1 MKKNIN
7 RYLHLTLDEF
17 IDIMNNEEMCPEEFK
32 LENGDCFK
40 CGTDINEC
48 TKCWKNAVKDI
59 PFKNELMTFEKEN
72 LMVLTHL
79 AQIEKQF
86 KEMDSQRKELK
97 STILKSMEE
106 YDVQSFDNDIFSI
119 SCRKPST
126 VRTFD
131 TNAFKKDYPD
141 LYEKYLKES
150 TRPSSVIFKL
160 R

>member
-1 MKKNIN
+1 MRENID
-7 RYLHLTLDEF
+7 RYLHLTTEEF
-17 IDIMNNEEMCPEEFK
+17 VNMMNNKEMCPEEFK
-32 LENGDCFK
+32 LKNGDCFK
-40 CGTDINEC
+40 CGADIDEC

-106 YDVQSFDNDIFSI
+106 YSVQSFENDIFSI

-131 TNAFKKDYPD
+131 TNAFKKDYPE